1 MKWLNAQ
8 DSEKWPSLKT
18 VIPLHNKL
26 HILGIEVVTLH
37 AKGDSKE
44 ALEKYSEL
52 EFLHEALI
60 EALIRLIQEKWTNAN
75 PGMGMVKSLNG

>member
-1 MKWLNAQ
+1 
-8 DSEKWPSLKT
+8 
-18 VIPLHNKL
+18 
-26 HILGIEVVTLH
+26 LGIEVVTLH

-75 PGMGMVKSLNG
+75 PRGGLSP

>member
-1 MKWLNAQ
+1 MVK
-8 DSEKWPSLKT
+8 
-18 VIPLHNKL
+18 PLHEKL

-52 EFLHEALI
+52 EAFHEALTD
-60 EALIRLIQEKWTNAN
+60 ALIRLIQEKWTNAN
-75 PGMGMVKSLNG
+75 LGGS